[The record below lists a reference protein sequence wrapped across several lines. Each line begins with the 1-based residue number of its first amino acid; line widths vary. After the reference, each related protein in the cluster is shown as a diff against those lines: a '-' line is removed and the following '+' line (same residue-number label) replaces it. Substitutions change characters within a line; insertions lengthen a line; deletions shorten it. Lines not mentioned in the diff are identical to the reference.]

1 MQKDNY
7 ITISGKSVSS
17 IGLLEHINPSVKSIH
32 IKSLSVDPREI
43 FSGPRI
49 AIVGSRKVSSYG
61 SAVTKKLSYDLAKA
75 GLTIVSGLALGVDS
89 LSHRGAVEA
98 GGRTIAVLPCSI
110 SSIYPRSHTSLA
122 RQIISSNSK
131 SALISEY
138 DGNSSPMKHHFL
150 ARNRIIAGISD
161 ALLITE
167 AATRSGS
174 LSTANHALE
183 LGIPVMAIPGPIDSP
198 MSQGTNNLI
207 KAGAHLVTNVGDI
220 LSIMGL
226 DATENIDRSEY
237 EPADDLEKQVIQLIK
252 ENHKDTN
259 QIIKH
264 STLGPEQVQQ
274 TLTMLEIKGVVRSND
289 YFTWHL
295 L

>member
-1 MQKDNY
+1 
-7 ITISGKSVSS
+7 
-17 IGLLEHINPSVKSIH
+17 
-32 IKSLSVDPREI
+32 
-43 FSGPRI
+43 
-49 AIVGSRKVSSYG
+49 
-61 SAVTKKLSYDLAKA
+61 
-75 GLTIVSGLALGVDS
+75 
-89 LSHRGAVEA
+89 
-98 GGRTIAVLPCSI
+98 
-110 SSIYPRSHTSLA
+110 
-122 RQIISSNSK
+122 
-131 SALISEY
+131 
-138 DGNSSPMKHHFL
+138 MKHHFL

-167 AATRSGS
+167 AAIRSGS

-207 KAGAHLVTNVGDI
+207 KAGAHLVTNIGDI
-220 LSIMGL
+220 LSIMGM
-226 DATENIDRSEY
+226 DVTESIDRSEY
-237 EPADDLEKQVIQLIK
+237 EPTDDLEKQVIQLIK
-252 ENHKDTN
+252 ENLKDTN

-264 STLGPEQVQQ
+264 STLSPEQVQQ